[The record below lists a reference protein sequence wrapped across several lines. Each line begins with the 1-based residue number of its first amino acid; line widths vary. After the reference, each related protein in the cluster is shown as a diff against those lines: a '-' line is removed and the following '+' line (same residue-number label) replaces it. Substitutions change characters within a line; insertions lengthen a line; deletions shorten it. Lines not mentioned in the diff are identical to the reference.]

1 MNLMDLIKKHKIIF
15 IAIISFMLLALI
27 AQLLYPSSILELF
40 LIHIKS
46 LLGKNRPLNLQK
58 WKNFIWYLSLFPLL
72 LSIVLIIC
80 KFPKLFPLIRR
91 SSFIVISTC
100 ILVVLLNQKFI
111 NPYTQNI
118 YISPEYPSTYFCESQ
133 ISITCD
139 EAYIINGSKNS
150 DKDLGASIKRGN
162 IFHHYAIPVKTIKS
176 SFTSLIEAIHTSQY
190 APILSVYWITLYYLG
205 VNTPELLLLC
215 NEVLYLLLA
224 LLPAFLVIVTKS
236 GSHFK
241 FILIVISLLSLG
253 VLDIVQF
260 VLSPAF
266 NPLRYILL
274 FQLLFFGLVAPYL
287 KLNFAG
293 RTVSFLSLIV
303 CLNLSEDPILIISE
317 IAIIV
322 ALSFITVIEARTPSE
337 YLFVLRYIKKHC
349 KLLLLFFSLSLILR
363 LSLKASYSDHLISQT
378 WLDSIL
384 RGYPFNLGITN
395 TIYLCLIIVSI
406 LLYLVLSFDNFLSV
420 FTRSSK
426 RDSSYEIISL
436 MTLYQFLLVFVFSF
450 LSLYFYGNPS
460 PGHFSLFLV
469 SLNITVASFMIYER
483 NISSLLETDEC
494 YTLKRPKH
502 RFLVN
507 FTVIR
512 VIIVVKNAFV
522 LIATTFFAALLTQN
536 LSYFRFKGYERGF
549 TAAKEFQYNPTN
561 GIYKFNY
568 GGNLQNIN
576 YMINIIDSKNL
587 ENTLFLVREKPLIN
601 NSFPQLN
608 IRPSTFD
615 PFNSSYALNVNSLNR
630 YIRENK
636 IRYIVINNPESD
648 FFRILR
654 HIGFEKSFFKIAE
667 LMSIGQPR
675 SSLNLE
681 VTSYQVNE
689 AQEIMLL
696 QDKIETVVSQLESFN
711 LYRSTPYFSIYEVRS
726 K

>member
-58 WKNFIWYLSLFPLL
+58 WRDFTWYLSLFPML

-80 KFPKLFPLIRR
+80 KFPKLFPLIRKA
-91 SSFIVISTC
+91 SYIISTC
-100 ILVVLLNQKFI
+100 ILVVLLNTKFI

-190 APILSVYWITLYYLG
+190 APILSVYWIILYYLG

-241 FILIVISLLSLG
+241 FIPIVISLLSLG
-253 VLDIVQF
+253 VLDIEQF

-274 FQLLFFGLVAPYL
+274 FQLLFFGLVAPHL
-287 KLNFAG
+287 KLNYYTRAAII
-293 RTVSFLSLIV
+293 VSLIV

-322 ALSFITVIEARTPSE
+322 VLSFIAIIEGRVPDE
-337 YLFVLRYIKKHC
+337 YLPVLRYIKNHC
-349 KLLLLFFSLSLILR
+349 KLILVFFSLSLILR
-363 LSLKASYSDHLISQT
+363 LSLKKFYSDHLISQT

-384 RGYPFNLGITN
+384 RGYPFNLGLVN
-395 TIYLCLIIVSI
+395 TIYFCLVIASI
-406 LLYLVLSFDNFLSV
+406 LLYLALSFDNFLNI
-420 FTRSSK
+420 FIKNWK

-436 MTLYQFLLVFVFSF
+436 VTLYQFLLVFVFSF

-460 PGHFSLFLV
+460 PVHFSLFLV
-469 SLNITVASFMIYER
+469 SLNITVASFMLYER
-483 NISSLLETDEC
+483 NISSLLSIDG
-494 YTLKRPKH
+494 YYALKRPKH
-502 RFLVN
+502 KFLVN
-507 FTVIR
+507 FISIR
-512 VIIVVKNAFV
+512 IIIVVKNIYF
-522 LIATTFFAALLTQN
+522 LIMTTFFATLLTQE
-536 LSYFRFKGYERGF
+536 LSYFRFKGYEKGF
-549 TAAKEFQYNPTN
+549 TAIKTMQYNLIG
-561 GIYKFNY
+561 GIYRFNY

-576 YMINIIDSKNL
+576 HMINIIDYKNL

-601 NSFPQLN
+601 NLFPQIS

-615 PFNSSYALNVNSLNR
+615 PFNSSYALDVNSLNR
-630 YIRENK
+630 YIQENK
-636 IRYIVINNPESD
+636 IRYIVINNPQSD
-648 FFRILR
+648 FFKILR
-654 HIGFEKSFFKIAE
+654 FIGFEKYFFRIVE
-667 LMSIGQPR
+667 LMNISQPR
-675 SSLNLE
+675 SSLNFE
-681 VTSYQVNE
+681 VTSSQVKE

-696 QDKIETVVSQLESFN
+696 QDKIEMVVSQLESFN